1 MAARMLRS
9 AARVYQWPERDRS
22 KFAIRPIVT
31 DHDGPLAVHV
41 RQPGL
46 DRQQFLS
53 QVNTKALAS
62 YLPPIMC
69 VDSQLRP
76 FRSEQEVLSQIAQFS
91 PAGGDWLPL
100 ERLLEDLWSV
110 GVSEKSFSVLFGL
123 FERFPDSDGAGVQ
136 WSIVHGVESLDIP
149 YEQELAKSLAQCSS
163 HMGNIM
169 MSRLRRS
176 LE

>member
-1 MAARMLRS
+1 MFDNQVWISNNS
-9 AARVYQWPERDRS
+9 AAKSTR
-22 KFAIRPIVT
+22 K
-31 DHDGPLAVHV
+31 PLRA
-41 RQPGL
+41 
-46 DRQQFLS
+46 
-53 QVNTKALAS
+53 

-69 VDSQLRP
+69 VDSQPRP

-91 PAGGDWLPL
+91 PACGDWLPL

-110 GVSEKSFSVLFGL
+110 AVSEKSLSVLFGL
-123 FERFPDSDGAGVQ
+123 FERFPDSDGAGVL

-149 YEQELAKSLAQCSS
+149 YEQELEKSLSQCSS